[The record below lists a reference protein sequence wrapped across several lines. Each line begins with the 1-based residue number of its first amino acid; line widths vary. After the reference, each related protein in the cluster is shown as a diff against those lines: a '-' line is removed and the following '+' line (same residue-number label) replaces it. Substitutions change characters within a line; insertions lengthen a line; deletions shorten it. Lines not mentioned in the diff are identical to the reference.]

1 MSDINKEFKKY
12 KIPETKEKM
21 EDFCLPKKFKLQ
33 PQQELL
39 PNLLTSDLA
48 PWNVT
53 QNKYE
58 DGKIIWKDKKQILSY
73 FHFAHFVIENEEKYR
88 ASYNNEWI
96 WGDPLKIDNFVN
108 DCYDTYF
115 KNMKKAMREISKC
128 A

>member
-1 MSDINKEFKKY
+1 MIQITDSAINKVRDLLVE
-12 KIPETKEKM
+12 EK
-21 EDFCLPKKFKLQ
+21 
-33 PQQELL
+33 L
-39 PNLLTSDLA
+39 PNGALRMFVQGGGCSGYQYGFTFDEEVA
-48 PWNVT
+48 
-53 QNKYE
+53 E
-58 DGKIIWKDKKQILSY
+58 DD
-73 FHFAHFVIENEEKYR
+73 FVIENEEKYR